1 MPEESEETF
10 MSFTTKS
17 PNEQVRESRFGLTD
31 DGELVVEHAAIMF
44 TNFSG
49 KPTKF
54 NQEGGRRTFELVLSE
69 RVAIALIG
77 DGWNVKT
84 IKGKH
89 DDDPT
94 LYVTE
99 IVVRPAGRLSIFL
112 CEEIGGKKYRW
123 KVKNDEIGR
132 LDDYQ
137 YSDVALLIQPYV
149 HGRENSA
156 GSKIKGYL
164 RQANF
169 VKVNEDFFKD
179 QFADY
184 CYGEQPETPAEEIVT
199 EDAEDNDGWISAE
212 DFGEIPF
219 S

>member
-1 MPEESEETF
+1 

-31 DGELVVEHAAIMF
+31 DGELVVEHAAITF

-123 KVKNDEIGR
+123 KIKNDEIGD

-169 VKVNEDFFKD
+169 VKVNEYFFKG

-184 CYGEQPETPAEEIVT
+184 CIDERPVMREPVMVPDEDDDWGSDSNNNGWMDAAEAG
-199 EDAEDNDGWISAE
+199 D
-212 DFGEIPF
+212 IPF
-219 S
+219 M